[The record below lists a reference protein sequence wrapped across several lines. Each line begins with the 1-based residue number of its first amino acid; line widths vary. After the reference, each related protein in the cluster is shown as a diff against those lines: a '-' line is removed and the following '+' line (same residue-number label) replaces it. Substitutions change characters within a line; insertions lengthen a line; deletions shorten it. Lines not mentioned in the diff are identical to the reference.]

1 MSEIDKEQQLFEEG
15 DVGSKGT
22 KQRPGHHQSDTSFE
36 SMMEDSPSKYDA
48 QNQRLSN
55 ASAPADAAKFHIS
68 ARWADGLPDDIQEE
82 SDGDLEAGEVGILR
96 KRRKIKKKAPIGPYI
111 VEEITDRDVRLA
123 QAYGG
128 EAKPRIRK
136 TG

>member
-15 DVGSKGT
+15 AVGSKGT
-22 KQRPGHHQSDTSFE
+22 KQRPGQHQSDTSFE